1 MPHFKKG
8 LETGAYIGEH
18 EGMAENDTVLTTQAS
33 PEEIQRGWHELK
45 LKVEQLNAGCD
56 ALEKENH
63 NLRQLIGR
71 VIEHRQ
77 KSHGELVMLLTG
89 LVSKL
94 PINDIGVTVAK
105 LVEHNNNVNEVLAAL
120 VHGKADAP
128 MPMPAMLKA
137 LDQTKR
143 DLLAAIKPAVEELVR
158 LQPPLEGALLE
169 GLVTQPESF
178 FSPKAVR
185 ANRCFLKGHVP
196 KERIVREF
204 GEAALVFFNDLTTD
218 PKLNPRPKPDEIAL
232 GFKND
237 FEALFQANP
246 NLLPDKR
253 AALLALY
260 QQVQRSKSP
269 GEPALTQRHAF
280 TRLSFLIELLHYYE
294 NQNTEAPD
302 VIFAQRLPALIEQ
315 LVVTGPEADLNDQLI
330 QQAEQLLDFVI
341 HPDHRQMVVNNVGKG
356 GGTARTLKF
365 VLKFRAEEVAE
376 MDHLI
381 PEFIR
386 HLIPPRQPPPTATL
400 LAVLKL
406 IHPVMQRHIVKA
418 IRTWERIRKEDAE
431 ALAKKLADEL
441 GLKGIEQEVKASSSM
456 SLETERQIAWEGV
469 KELIARRADP
479 GDIATAIRDRLH
491 ARYDADEVKESW
503 IILIEADVMTLIR
516 TFCQLPYLA
525 DGSTDPIARAVMET
539 YVTRLTHE
547 KYAAA
552 YTKVVHSLRNMF
564 KAKPDSPTLVNFL
577 ALVKWVDGTAAAK
590 LSADIGMT
598 AHAAA

>member
-1 MPHFKKG
+1 MS
-8 LETGAYIGEH
+8 
-18 EGMAENDTVLTTQAS
+18 ENDTFIMTLAS
-33 PEEIQRGWHELK
+33 PEEVQRGWHELK
-45 LKVEQLNAGCD
+45 LKVEQLNAECD
-56 ALEKENH
+56 ALEKDNH

-94 PINDIGVTVAK
+94 PINDIGVVVAK

-143 DLLAAIKPAVEELVR
+143 ELLAAIKPAVEELVR
-158 LQPPLEGALLE
+158 LEPPLETALLE
-169 GLVTQPESF
+169 SLATQPDSF

-204 GEAALVFFNDLTTD
+204 GEESLVFFNDFTTD

-232 GFKND
+232 GFKSD
-237 FEALFQANP
+237 FEALLQTNP

-253 AALLALY
+253 NALLALY
-260 QQVQRSKSP
+260 QKVQCSKTP
-269 GEPALTQRHAF
+269 GAPSRTQRHAF
-280 TRLSFLIELLHYYE
+280 TKLSFLIELLHYYE

-302 VIFAQRLPALIEQ
+302 VIFAQRLPALLEQ
-315 LVVTGPEADLNDQLI
+315 LVISGPEDNLDDKLI
-330 QQAEQLLDFVI
+330 LQAENLLAFVI

-356 GGTARTLKF
+356 GGAARTLKF

-386 HLIPPRQPPPTATL
+386 HLIPPQQPPPTAAV

-431 ALAKKLADEL
+431 ALAKQLADGL
-441 GLKGIEQEVKASSSM
+441 GLKGIEQEVKASTAM
-456 SLETERQIAWEGV
+456 SLETERQIAWESV
-469 KELIARRADP
+469 KELIARRAEP
-479 GDIATAIRDRLH
+479 GAIAAAIRDRLH
-491 ARYDADEVKESW
+491 ARYDSDEVKQSW
-503 IILIEADVMTLIR
+503 ITLIEADVMTLIR

-547 KYAAA
+547 KYATA
-552 YTKVVHSLRNMF
+552 YAKVVNSLRNMF
-564 KAKPDSPTLVNFL
+564 KAKPDSPTLLNFL
-577 ALVKWVDGTAAAK
+577 ALVRWVDGTAAAK

-598 AHAAA
+598 TPATA

>member
-1 MPHFKKG
+1 
-8 LETGAYIGEH
+8 
-18 EGMAENDTVLTTQAS
+18 MAENDTVFMTLAS
-33 PEEIQRGWHELK
+33 PEEVQHGWRELK
-45 LKVEQLNAGCD
+45 LKVEQLNAECD

-94 PINDIGVTVAK
+94 PINDIGVVVAK

-128 MPMPAMLKA
+128 MPLPAMLKA

-143 DLLAAIKPAVEELVR
+143 ELLAAIKPAVEELVR
-158 LQPPLEGALLE
+158 LETPLETALLE
-169 GLVTQPESF
+169 GLATQPESF
-178 FSPKAVR
+178 FSPKTVR

-196 KERIVREF
+196 KERILREF
-204 GEAALVFFNDLTTD
+204 GETALVFFNDLTTD

-237 FEALFQANP
+237 FQALFQANP
-246 NLLPDKR
+246 KLLPDQR
-253 AALLALY
+253 NGLLALF
-260 QQVQRSKSP
+260 QKVQRSKAP
-269 GEPALTQRHAF
+269 GEPARIQRHAF
-280 TRLSFLIELLHYYE
+280 TKLSFLIELLHYYE

-315 LVVTGPEADLNDQLI
+315 FVISGPQDNLDDQLI
-330 QQAEQLLDFVI
+330 QQAEHLLAFVI

-356 GGTARTLKF
+356 GGPARTLKF

-381 PEFIR
+381 AEFIR
-386 HLIPPRQPPPTATL
+386 HLIPPQQPPPTAAV
-400 LAVLKL
+400 LAILKL

-431 ALAKKLADEL
+431 ALAKQLADGL
-441 GLKGIEQEVKASSSM
+441 GLKGIEQEVKASTAM
-456 SLETERQIAWEGV
+456 SLETERQIAWESV
-469 KELIARRADP
+469 KELIARRAEP
-479 GDIATAIRDRLH
+479 GVIATAIRDRLH
-491 ARYDADEVKESW
+491 ARYDSDEVKQSW
-503 IILIEADVMTLIR
+503 LTLIEADVMTLIR

-525 DGSTDPIARAVMET
+525 DASTDPIARAVMET

-552 YTKVVHSLRNMF
+552 YAKVVNSLRNMF
-564 KAKPDSPTLVNFL
+564 KAKPDSPTLLNFL
-577 ALVKWVDGTAAAK
+577 ALVRWVDGSAAAK
-590 LSADIGMT
+590 LCADIGMT
-598 AHAAA
+598 AHATA

>member
-1 MPHFKKG
+1 MV
-8 LETGAYIGEH
+8 
-18 EGMAENDTVLTTQAS
+18 ENDTFIATLAS
-33 PEEIQRGWHELK
+33 PEEVQRGWHELK
-45 LKVEQLNAGCD
+45 LKVEQLNAECD

-94 PINDIGVTVAK
+94 PINDIGVVVAK

-143 DLLAAIKPAVEELVR
+143 ELLAAIKPVVEELVR
-158 LQPPLEGALLE
+158 LETPLETALLE
-169 GLVTQPESF
+169 GLATQPDSF

-185 ANRCFLKGHVP
+185 AHRCFLKGHVP

-204 GEAALVFFNDLTTD
+204 GETALVFFNDLTTD
-218 PKLNPRPKPDEIAL
+218 AKLNPRPKPDEIAL

-246 NLLPDKR
+246 NLIPEKR
-253 AALLALY
+253 NDLLALY
-260 QQVQRSKSP
+260 QKVQRSKSS
-269 GEPALTQRHAF
+269 GEPTRAQRHAF
-280 TRLSFLIELLHYYE
+280 TQLSFLIELLHYYE

-302 VIFAQRLPALIEQ
+302 VIFAQRLPALVEQ
-315 LVVTGPEADLNDQLI
+315 LVISGPQDELNDQLI
-330 QQAEQLLDFVI
+330 QQAEHLLAFVI

-381 PEFIR
+381 AEFIR
-386 HLIPPRQPPPTATL
+386 HMIPPQQPPPVATV
-400 LAVLKL
+400 LAILKL

-431 ALAKKLADEL
+431 ALAKQLADGL
-441 GLKGIEQEVKASSSM
+441 DLKGIEQEVKASGAM
-456 SLETERQIAWEGV
+456 SLETERQIAWESV
-469 KELIARRADP
+469 KELIARRAEP
-479 GDIATAIRDRLH
+479 GAIATAIRDRLH
-491 ARYDADEVKESW
+491 ARYDSDEVKQSW
-503 IILIEADVMTLIR
+503 ITLIEADVITLIR

-552 YTKVVHSLRNMF
+552 YAKVVNSLRNMF
-564 KAKPDSPTLVNFL
+564 KAKPDSPTLLNFL
-577 ALVKWVDGTAAAK
+577 ALVRWVDGTAAAK
-590 LSADIGMT
+590 LSVDIGMSAQAT
-598 AHAAA
+598 T